1 MTRRACL
8 LPLMKAFR
16 SAPYLLGLLVALPA
30 TAAPKNIILSD
41 SLLAN
46 ADKWD
51 VKQGAQ
57 WMGKIHKWRFGDYAV
72 VASKQGWTTTGTHTN
87 LFKTKTE
94 SRTVNKFSFVLS
106 NKTTDSAFVNT
117 AHEITAQSNPG
128 LKLGN
133 GWTAGGDGQTHEA
146 DHFLANIMVNRD
158 TTDTWELS
166 IGETGV
172 TDRHGESVER
182 EATHTATLTSGERL
196 IVLTPVF
203 SKKFDKRPSFS
214 EQLTMSF
221 HPPAMGYEF
230 VEKGRSLCAV
240 EYFSSGLAGSAK
252 NTVWM
257 DRTAD
262 PRLRLVLAAAMTAVL
277 QLHLVTAKAPA
288 ETE

>member
-1 MTRRACL
+1 
-8 LPLMKAFR
+8 MKAFR
-16 SAPYLLGLLVALPA
+16 SALCLLLVALPA
-30 TAAPKNIILSD
+30 TASAKNIILSD
-41 SLLAN
+41 SLLAK

-94 SRTVNKFSFVLS
+94 SQTVNKFSFVLS
-106 NKTTDSAFVNT
+106 NKTADSALVNT

-133 GWTAGGDGQTHEA
+133 GWTAGGDGRTQQ
-146 DHFLANIMVNRD
+146 ANRFIASIMVNRD

-166 IGETGV
+166 IGKTDV
-172 TDRHGESVER
+172 TDRHGESVEG
-182 EATHTATLTSGERL
+182 EAAHSATLTSGERL

-203 SKKFDKRPSFS
+203 SKKFDKRPSFAS
-214 EQLTMSF
+214 QLTMSF
-221 HPPAMGYEF
+221 RPPAMGYEF
-230 VEKGRSLCAV
+230 VENGRSLCAV
-240 EYFSSGLAGSAK
+240 EYFSSGMAGSAK

-257 DRTAD
+257 DRNAD

-277 QLHLVTAKAPA
+277 QLQAVAAAAPA
-288 ETE
+288 EPE

>member
-1 MTRRACL
+1 
-8 LPLMKAFR
+8 MKAFR
-16 SAPYLLGLLVALPA
+16 SALCLLLVALPA
-30 TAAPKNIILSD
+30 TASAKNIILSD

-72 VASKQGWTTTGTHTN
+72 VASKQGWTTTGTHMN

-94 SRTVNKFSFVLS
+94 SQTVNKFSFVLS
-106 NKTTDSAFVNT
+106 NKTADSALVNT

-133 GWTAGGDGQTHEA
+133 GWTAGGDGRTQQA
-146 DHFLANIMVNRD
+146 DRFIASIMVNRD

-166 IGETGV
+166 IGETDV
-172 TDRHGESVER
+172 TDRHGDSVEG
-182 EATHTATLTSGERL
+182 EATHSATLTSGERL

-203 SKKFDKRPSFS
+203 SKKFDKRPSFAS
-214 EQLTMSF
+214 QLGMSF
-221 HPPAMGYEF
+221 SPPAMGYEF
-230 VEKGRSLCAV
+230 VENGRSLCAV
-240 EYFSSGLAGSAK
+240 EYFSSGVAGSAK

-257 DRTAD
+257 DRNAE

-277 QLHLVTAKAPA
+277 QLQAVAAAAPA
-288 ETE
+288 EPE

>member
-1 MTRRACL
+1 
-8 LPLMKAFR
+8 MKAFR
-16 SAPYLLGLLVALPA
+16 SALCLLLVALPA
-30 TAAPKNIILSD
+30 TASAKNIILSD

-72 VASKQGWTTTGTHTN
+72 VASKQGWTTTGTHMN

-94 SRTVNKFSFVLS
+94 SQTVNKFSFVLS
-106 NKTTDSAFVNT
+106 NKTADSALVNT

-133 GWTAGGDGQTHEA
+133 GWTAGGDGRTQQA
-146 DHFLANIMVNRD
+146 DRFIASIMVNRD

-166 IGETGV
+166 IGKTDV
-172 TDRHGESVER
+172 TDRHGESVEG
-182 EATHTATLTSGERL
+182 EAAHSATLTSGERL

-203 SKKFDKRPSFS
+203 SKKFDKRPSFAS
-214 EQLTMSF
+214 QLTMSF
-221 HPPAMGYEF
+221 RPPAMGYEF
-230 VEKGRSLCAV
+230 VENGRSLCAV
-240 EYFSSGLAGSAK
+240 EYFSSGMAGSAK

-257 DRTAD
+257 DRNAD

-277 QLHLVTAKAPA
+277 QLQAVAAAAPA
-288 ETE
+288 EPE

>member
-1 MTRRACL
+1 
-8 LPLMKAFR
+8 MKAFR
-16 SAPYLLGLLVALPA
+16 SALCLCGLLVGLPA
-30 TAAPKNIILSD
+30 TGAAKNIILSD

-94 SRTVNKFSFVLS
+94 SQTVNKFSFVLS
-106 NKTTDSAFVNT
+106 NKNADSALVNT
-117 AHEITAQSNPG
+117 AHETTAQSNPG

-133 GWTAGGDGQTHEA
+133 GWTAGGDGRTQQA
-146 DHFLANIMVNRD
+146 DRFIASIMVNRD

-166 IGETGV
+166 IGETDV
-172 TDRHGESVER
+172 TDRHGDSVAG
-182 EATHTATLTSGERL
+182 EATRSATLTSGERL

-203 SKKFDKRPSFS
+203 SKKFDKRPSFAS
-214 EQLTMSF
+214 QLGMSF
-221 HPPAMGYEF
+221 SPPAMGYEF
-230 VEKGRSLCAV
+230 VENGHSLCAV
-240 EYFSSGLAGSAK
+240 EYFSSGVAGSAK

-257 DRTAD
+257 DRNAD

-277 QLHLVTAKAPA
+277 QLQAAAAAAPA
-288 ETE
+288 EAE